1 MSFWQI
7 FNMSFG
13 FLGIQFGFALQT
25 GNASRILQ
33 TFGADVSN
41 LSLFWLA
48 APITGMIIQPI
59 IGHYSDR
66 TWTRLGRRRPFFLTG
81 ALLSGLALLFMPN
94 SSMLAAIIPPIVVGA
109 GMLMIMDASF
119 NVAMEP
125 FRALVA
131 DNLPDSQHNDGFS
144 MQTCLI
150 GVGAVIGSWLP
161 YVFANWFHVLK
172 TAAPGHVPNNLLF
185 SFYVGAF
192 ILIISILWTV
202 IKTKEYS
209 PDVLRIF
216 QKVAELQQQQALKSV
231 DPKPVERSS
240 SNRKW
245 LAYLLLILG
254 SLWLIMKT
262 INLMSS
268 KDSVE
273 FATELD
279 ITNPSFLGIFGFGC
293 LIAYFFVRPKW
304 QSILND
310 DDKPISQIDKQR
322 IQKMLENSSDSDESK
337 HVNGIKQIFND
348 FFNMPKTMKQ
358 LGIVQFFSWF
368 ALFSMWVYTTP
379 AIADHIYHVKLGDTS
394 SLNYNNAGN
403 WVGVLFGVYNI
414 VSAIYALLLPRIVHD
429 TSRKKTHAFSLTMGG
444 IGLISIF
451 FIHNQYTLILPMVG
465 IGLAWGSILAMPYAI
480 LSSAIP
486 AKKIGVYMGIFNLFI
501 TMPQIVSGISGKFL
515 MEYVFSDHAIYGL
528 FMAGGFML
536 LGAVSVLFVQDGK
549 KIPIIDTPLIE
560 TP

>member
-1 MSFWQI
+1 MATSGIIQKPRMSFWQI

-33 TFGADVSN
+33 TFGANVEN

-66 TWTRLGRRRPFFLTG
+66 TWTRLGRRRPYFLTG

-94 SSMLAAIIPPIVVGA
+94 SSMLAAIIPPIIVGA

-161 YVFANWFHVLK
+161 YVFANWLGVSD
-172 TAAPGHVPNNLLF
+172 TAPKGHVPDNLLF
-185 SFYVGAF
+185 SFYVGAVT
-192 ILIISILWTV
+192 LIGCILWTV
-202 IKTKEYS
+202 IKTKEY
-209 PDVLRIF
+209 PPEEYAKFHEQDVEVKEKRSGIVEIF
-216 QKVAELQQQQALKSV
+216 
-231 DPKPVERSS
+231 
-240 SNRKW
+240 
-245 LAYLLLILG
+245 
-254 SLWLIMKT
+254 
-262 INLMSS
+262 
-268 KDSVE
+268 
-273 FATELD
+273 
-279 ITNPSFLGIFGFGC
+279 
-293 LIAYFFVRPKW
+293 
-304 QSILND
+304 
-310 DDKPISQIDKQR
+310 
-322 IQKMLENSSDSDESK
+322 SDLFS
-337 HVNGIKQIFND
+337 
-348 FFNMPKTMKQ
+348 MPKTMWQ

-379 AIADHIYHVKLGDTS
+379 AIAEHIYHIKAGDTS
-394 SLNYNNAGN
+394 SHAYNAAGN
-403 WVGVLFGVYNI
+403 WVGVLFGVYNV
-414 VSAIYALLLPRIVHD
+414 VSAAYALLLPRIVRKS
-429 TSRKKTHAFSLTMGG
+429 SRKKTHAFSLAMGG
-444 IGLISIF
+444 LSLISIF
-451 FIHNQYTLILPMVG
+451 FIQNDYLLILPMIG

-515 MEYVFSDHAIYGL
+515 MEYIFSDHAVYGL
-528 FMAGGFML
+528 IMAGGFMI
-536 LGAVSVLFVQDGK
+536 LGAISVLFVQDGK
-549 KIPIIDTPLIE
+549 KIQIIDTPQI
-560 TP
+560 